1 MRLIFL
7 TVDGNHTAALRAA
20 AERLRREHGVGITL
34 CMYDASSLRS
44 DADWKRLAA
53 DVAAADF
60 IFGARLFGEELIRPL
75 ERLLKHA
82 AAPVCIITSNPAL
95 IQATHLGL
103 FDLRKGDAEQEP
115 GVIQQWIKKLRP
127 QGGSGEAKRQLAVL
141 RNLTKV
147 LKLIPGKAR
156 DIYTYAVAHQ
166 YWLNCA
172 PENLYR
178 MLCLIIERYVPGHTG
193 KLPMLDPISYPEL
206 ALWHPAA
213 AEPFATQAE
222 YDAWRSKSDKVTR
235 RQADKVSASS
245 RRRGEEAN
253 SPAHPVTQ
261 SSGHP
266 GSSPIGTVGILSLR
280 TVALTGNSAHLAA
293 LIEALER
300 RGIEPR
306 LAYASGLDQRP
317 AIEAFFAG
325 AAPAPKGL
333 ARLLPFKQATPAPE
347 QHAAVDLL
355 VNATGFALVGGP
367 AESKPAEARAALA
380 KLDVGYLNLVP
391 LAFQRIEE
399 WRADDT
405 GLAPIQSALSVA
417 VPELDGASDPI
428 IYGGPTSGGDS
439 FAPLP
444 AEIEQAAERI
454 ARRVTLRR
462 KANAE
467 KRLAIVIFNFPP
479 NLGNIGTAAYL
490 DVFASMYAL
499 LVALRADGYDVELPA
514 SAAALRTMIIE
525 GNAVL
530 SGTDGNVSDRFP
542 VEQYRQLFPD
552 YAAIEPFWG
561 RAPGELLN
569 DGKQFQILGRR
580 LGKLFIGIQPSFGY
594 ERDPMRLLMAKDAAP
609 NHAFAAF
616 YTWLRH
622 VYQADAVLH
631 FGTHGALEFMPGK
644 QVGLSANCWPYRL
657 LGELPNFYYYSVNNP
672 SEAAIAKR
680 RGMATLV
687 SYLVPPLQQAGLYK
701 GLRALKDSID
711 RYRAAPSDEL
721 VEDIRLQAEKLG
733 MQTGAEPTVDD
744 GRWTVPEATVDDGRW
759 TVAEPTVDDGR
770 WTVAEPTVENQA
782 SSSAAPSTVH
792 GRPSAASSAAPS
804 TVHGLPSD
812 AYIAAVSYELLQV
825 EERMIPAG
833 LHVIGRPPAPAE
845 LVDFLALTASFR
857 PARKQDG
864 ASFPAIVAAALGY
877 DYAALRDRL
886 AGDLSAQEQ
895 WQQVERI
902 CRKAI
907 GHFVDGGRWTAD
919 GAELLGAN
927 GRPGTANGAA
937 LLSAPPGTVH
947 RLSSTVDSAAAD
959 AYLAQTA
966 AIPVGALDELWAFL
980 GELLTNLVAN
990 RELEGL
996 LHGLRGGFIPP
1007 SPSNDVVRDPGV
1019 VPTGRNVYS
1028 LDPYRVPSPVAV
1040 ERARTLVSELLTSL
1054 TAQQGRLPETVAVV
1068 LWGSDNLKSDCEGV
1082 AQVLWMLGA
1091 RPLLDELGSVSDVA
1105 LIPLAELGRPRVD
1118 VVVTVS
1124 GVFRD
1129 LLGHQM
1135 QLVDRAAR
1143 LAACADE
1150 PLEQNF
1156 IRKHALDQ
1164 AATLGISLE
1173 EAASRVFANA
1183 PGSYGAN
1190 VNYLVESSTWEDD
1203 SQLNEAFLSRRSFS
1217 IGKNGQWG
1225 EARALMEQVLG
1236 TVDASFQNVDSFEVG
1251 ISDIDYYYESLGGV
1265 TKAVESIRGKRPPVV
1280 VADAV
1285 STTNRL
1291 SSLEQAVRLE
1301 SRAKL
1306 LNPKWY
1312 EAMLAHGYEGARE
1325 IEIRVNNT
1333 YGWSATAGAVEGW
1346 VYQGVA
1352 ETFVLDEAMRERLA
1366 TLNPTAAVGVVR
1378 RLLEASG
1385 RGFWDAD
1392 PATLDQLRE
1401 IYADLEDRL
1410 EGVAVG
1416 G

>member
-44 DADWKRLAA
+44 EADWQRLAA

-75 ERLLKHA
+75 EQMLKHA

-95 IQATHLGL
+95 IQCSHLGL

-235 RQADKVSASS
+235 RQADKVSTSS
-245 RRRGEEAN
+245 RRRGEHA
-253 SPAHPVTQ
+253 SAPAQAVTP

-266 GSSPIGTVGILSLR
+266 VSSPIGTVGILSLR

-325 AAPAPKGL
+325 AAPAAKGL
-333 ARLLPFKQATPAPE
+333 ARLLPFKQAAPAHD

-542 VEQYRQLFPD
+542 VEEYRQLFPD

-733 MQTGAEPTVDD
+733 LVVERAAEI
-744 GRWTVPEATVDDGRW
+744 
-759 TVAEPTVDDGR
+759 
-770 WTVAEPTVENQA
+770 
-782 SSSAAPSTVH
+782 SADS
-792 GRPSAASSAAPS
+792 
-804 TVHGLPSD
+804 
-812 AYIAAVSYELLQV
+812 YIAALSYELLQV

-857 PARKQDG
+857 PACKQDA
-864 ASFPAIVAAALGY
+864 ASFPALVAAALGY
-877 DYAALRDRL
+877 NYAVLRDRL
-886 AGDLSAQEQ
+886 AGELEAQEQ

-907 GHFVDGGRWTAD
+907 GHFVAACSLQVIAHAD
-919 GAELLGAN
+919 
-927 GRPGTANGAA
+927 TNGAA
-937 LLSAPPGTVH
+937 QSAICN
-947 RLSSTVDSAAAD
+947 LQAAIAAAD
-959 AYLAQTA
+959 SYLAEAA

-1164 AATLGISLE
+1164 AATLGIPLE

-1265 TKAVESIRGKRPPVV
+1265 TKAVEGIRGKRPPVV

-1392 PATLDQLRE
+1392 PTTLEQLRE